1 MKKNLHILFL
11 FILLSACNYE
21 PIFSSK
27 DSKFSIVGI
36 EIKNK
41 NNLTYQI
48 TRSLKTYQNSDGIK
62 KYKLEIEAE
71 KKKEVTAKD
80 SKGNIK
86 SYKIVITCNFIIYEK
101 NEIINSK
108 AITESFGFNN
118 NSDKFKLRKY
128 ESNIEKDLV
137 NKIIEDLVLELYSS

>member
-101 NEIINSK
+101 DEIINSK
-108 AITESFGFNN
+108 TITESFGFNN

-137 NKIIEDLVLELYSS
+137 NKIIEDLVLELY